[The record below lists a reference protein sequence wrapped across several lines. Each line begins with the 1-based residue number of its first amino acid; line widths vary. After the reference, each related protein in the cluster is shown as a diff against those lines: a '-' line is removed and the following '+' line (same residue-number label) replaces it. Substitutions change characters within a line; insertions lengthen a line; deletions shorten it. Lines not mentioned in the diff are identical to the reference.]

1 MTERPSCLEHIVFVH
16 SCIKSF
22 VDQVKHLKEV
32 KRGAG
37 PGKVVE
43 AVNLQ
48 EEDQIQKVIDTEVV
62 QIQKVIQMQ
71 MQLTCNIPQRI
82 ELLPTQTFLK

>member
-1 MTERPSCLEHIVFVH
+1 MTERSSCLEHIVFVH

-43 AVNLQ
+43 AGSARDVLSHPDHPYTRRLLRAARLDLV
-48 EEDQIQKVIDTEVV
+48 EPGTTIALED
-62 QIQKVIQMQ
+62 
-71 MQLTCNIPQRI
+71 
-82 ELLPTQTFLK
+82 

>member
-1 MTERPSCLEHIVFVH
+1 MTERSSCLEHIVFVH

-48 EEDQIQKVIDTEVV
+48 EEDQIQKVI
-62 QIQKVIQMQ
+62 QIQR
-71 MQLTCNIPQRI
+71 QLTYNIPQRI